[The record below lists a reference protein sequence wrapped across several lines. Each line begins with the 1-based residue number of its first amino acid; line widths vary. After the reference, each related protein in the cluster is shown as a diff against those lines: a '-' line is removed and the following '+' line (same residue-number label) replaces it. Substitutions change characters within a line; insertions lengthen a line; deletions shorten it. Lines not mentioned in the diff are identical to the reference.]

1 MPASRGFEEELV
13 SAMPVRKIIKLG
25 HPTLRQRAKSLQK
38 RDLTKARFKNLLSD
52 MVDTLRDYGGV
63 GLAAPQIDESLRVI
77 IIEIRETNL
86 RYGVQKLFPLTV
98 FVNPEIELIDS
109 QSAGFWEGCLSIPGM
124 RGYVERPQN
133 ISVSF
138 IDELGEFG
146 TLELHGF
153 PATVLQHELDHLN
166 GVLYVDRMKDLRSL
180 SFEDEWTRHL
190 KEN

>member
-1 MPASRGFEEELV
+1 M
-13 SAMPVRKIIKLG
+13 G

-63 GLAAPQIDESLRVI
+63 GLAAPQVDESLRVV
-77 IIEIRETNL
+77 IIEIRNTNL
-86 RYGVQKLFPLTV
+86 RYGVQELFPLTI

-109 QSAGFWEGCLSIPGM
+109 QTAGFWEGCLSIPGM

-138 IDELGEFG
+138 MDELGDFS
-146 TLELHGF
+146 TLDLHGF
-153 PATVLQHELDHLN
+153 PATVLQHELDHLD